1 MAKPGKPE
9 KRDSNRQP
17 EAPPIQAPP
26 SAPRASAFALVL
38 QWFLSRTV
46 RHARAMCKHVR
57 KTLNHQRDILKP
69 NAIEQ
74 VQAAVGN
81 LELAVATKA
90 DRVILTKQME
100 NLDKVAQDW
109 LKPYPNPTIRENVEV
124 LLVALTVAMA
134 VRTFFLQPFKIPT
147 ASMQPTLFGVT
158 SKVLGPDTPVPTG
171 LDRVQRWF
179 GGSSFLHIVAEED
192 GEFLG
197 ADEPVRFLIFS
208 LKQNLNFAG
217 KTKTIW
223 FPPDYGSQTL
233 EQRAGIHPHQVF
245 HKGEDI
251 VKVQIDAG
259 DHLFVNRLTY
269 NFRPPERGE
278 IVVFETHGITRLD
291 PSQQDTFY
299 IKRLVGFGGET
310 LTIRPEYEFRSIGV
324 WVGELVVN
332 GKPLSASTPH
342 FEALYSFSG
351 VPRGTKALHYEE
363 NHYYGHALISSA
375 GALPIGYEFHVEPGH
390 FFVMGD
396 NTMNS
401 SDSRFWG
408 GVPQEKLIGKS
419 FFVYWPI
426 TGRFGWG
433 QR

>member
-1 MAKPGKPE
+1 MAKPGKSD
-9 KRDSNRQP
+9 KRDSSRQP
-17 EAPPIQAPP
+17 EAPPVQAPQP
-26 SAPRASAFALVL
+26 ARASSFALLV
-38 QWFLSRTV
+38 QWLLSRTV

-74 VQAAVGN
+74 VQAAVRSV
-81 LELAVATKA
+81 EYAVATKA
-90 DRVILTKQME
+90 DRAILTKQME
-100 NLDKVAQDW
+100 NLDKAAQDW
-109 LKPYPNPTIRENVEV
+109 LKPYPSATLRENVEV
-124 LLVALTVAMA
+124 LLVALAVAMA

-158 SKVLGPDTPVPTG
+158 SQMLKPDFVIPTG
-171 LDRVQRWF
+171 LDRIKQWLH
-179 GGSSFLHIVAEED
+179 GASYLHIVAEED

-197 ADEPVRFLIFS
+197 ADEPLRFLIFS
-208 LKQNLNFAG
+208 IRQRLNFAG
-217 KTKTIW
+217 KTMTIW

-233 EQRAGIHPHQVF
+233 EQRAGIHPRQFF

-269 NFRPPERGE
+269 NFRRPERGE
-278 IVVFETHGITRLD
+278 IVVFETHGITQLD

-310 LTIRPEYEFRSIGV
+310 LTIQPEYELRGTAV
-324 WVGELVVN
+324 LVGRLVVD

-351 VPRGTKALHYEE
+351 VPRGTRELQYEE
-363 NHYYGHALISSA
+363 NHYYGHALLSTS
-375 GALPIGYEFHVEPGH
+375 GPLPPSHEFHVDRGNY
-390 FFVMGD
+390 FVMGD
-396 NTMNS
+396 NTLNS

-408 GVPQEKLIGKS
+408 GVPQQKVIGKS
-419 FFVYWPI
+419 FFVYWPL
-426 TGRFGWG
+426 TDRFGWG